1 MKTTGFKE
9 EYEKIKSLGKV
20 FDEEMID
27 ELNDLGLEW
36 RDDARVNIHRVSG
49 DLARS
54 TNLVKADKIGRDFSV
69 GIANNLE
76 YAEHYEY
83 GHRQTPGRYVPGL
96 GRVLKASYVKGQ
108 HTFREARQKAK
119 AQLPKRIRVAIKR
132 AEDRLN
138 D

>member
-1 MKTTGFKE
+1 MKTTGFKKE
-9 EYEKIKSLGKV
+9 FEKIRSLGKV
-20 FDEEMID
+20 FDEEIIK
-27 ELNDLGLEW
+27 ELNVLGLEW
-36 RDDARVNIHRVSG
+36 RDDARANIHRVSG

-54 TNLVKADKIGRDFSV
+54 TNLVKATKIGRTFKV

-76 YAEHYEY
+76 YAEAYEY

-96 GRVLKASYVKGQ
+96 GKVLKASYVKGQ
-108 HTFREARQKAK
+108 HTFRKARQKAK
-119 AQLPKRIRVAIKR
+119 AQLPKRIRAAIKR